1 MLLVPAQAL
10 LRNPTRY
17 VFFTGKGGVG
27 KTSLACA
34 VAVGLADTGRQVLLV
49 STDPASNLDE
59 VLDVSLG
66 PRPTPVPAAPGLSAL
81 NLDPEAA
88 AREYRERIVG
98 PYREALPEAA
108 LASIEEQFSGACTVE
123 IAAFDAFSNLLGDPD
138 ATRAFEHVVFD
149 TAPTGHTLR
158 LLALPAAWSTFLTT
172 SVGGASC
179 LGPLAGL
186 EAQRTLYDATRR
198 TLGDASSTT
207 LVLVARPEA
216 TALAEAERTR
226 VELASLGLA
235 NQRLVLNG
243 TFEAGDAADPAARAL
258 EARARAAT
266 AAMPPGL
273 VDLPRTEVP
282 LHPFGVVGVE
292 ALRAMLDGQ
301 RGPTFDEVG
310 KASAGHD
317 PFLLPPP
324 LAALLPELLTAGRG
338 VVMTMGKG
346 GVGKTTVAAALA
358 EEIARRGHSVH
369 LTTTD
374 PAAHVI
380 EALPEGLPGL
390 RVSRIDPA
398 AETRAYVKEVL
409 GTVGRDL
416 EPGARALLEED
427 LRSPCTEEVAVF
439 RAFARIMEEGE
450 AGFVVLDTAPTGHTL
465 LLLDAAE
472 AYHREVSRS
481 LAEVPDAVRRLLPRL
496 RDPEFTKVLIV
507 TLPEATPVHE
517 AVRLQR
523 DLERAGITPFAW
535 IVNQSLGP
543 LALRDPVL
551 VARRRNEWPY
561 IEEVR
566 AKHASRVA
574 LVPWLNEAPVGAEA
588 LRRVVE
594 PQGPEPAAR
603 RGG

>member
-10 LRNPTRY
+10 LRNVTRH

-34 VAVGLADTGRQVLLV
+34 VAVGLADTGRRVLLV

-59 VLDVSLG
+59 VLGVSLG
-66 PRPTPVPAAPGLSAL
+66 PHPTPVPSAPGLSAL

-108 LASIEEQFSGACTVE
+108 LASIEEQFSGACTME
-123 IAAFDAFSNLLGDPD
+123 IAAFDEFSKLLSDPD
-138 ATRAFEHVVFD
+138 ATRAFDHVVFD

-158 LLALPAAWSTFLTT
+158 LLALPTAWSTFLTT
-172 SVGGASC
+172 SAGGASC

-207 LVLVARPEA
+207 LIVVARPEA

-226 VELASLGLA
+226 GELTGLGLA
-235 NQRLVLNG
+235 NQRLVLNA
-243 TFEAGDAADPAARAL
+243 TFEAGDAADPVARAL

-273 VDLPRTEVP
+273 AGLPRTEVP

-292 ALRAMLDGQ
+292 ALRAMLDG
-301 RGPTFDEVG
+301 RHGPMLHEVG
-310 KASAGHD
+310 DAGHD
-317 PFLLPPP
+317 PFALPPP
-324 LAALLPELLTAGRG
+324 LAALLPELLAAGRG

-358 EEIARRGHSVH
+358 ADLARRGHRVH

-380 EALPEGLPGL
+380 EALPEALPGL

-398 AETRAYVKEVL
+398 AETHAYVEEVL

-416 EPGARALLEED
+416 EPGARTLLEED
-427 LRSPCTEEVAVF
+427 LRSPCTEEIAVF

-450 AGFVVLDTAPTGHTL
+450 EGFVVLDTAPTGHTL

-481 LAEVPDAVRRLLPRL
+481 LVEVPDAVRRLLPRL
-496 RDPEFTKVLIV
+496 RDPGFTKVLIV

-543 LALRDPVL
+543 LTLRDPVL

-574 LVPWLNEAPVGAEA
+574 LVPWLSERPVGADA
-588 LRRVVE
+588 LRRMVAT
-594 PQGPEPAAR
+594 GS
-603 RGG
+603 